1 MPYVATL
8 GDQEF
13 RVEIR
18 EEDGA
23 FSVRLGER
31 EIPVDVLSLGSGLYS
46 LLIKGF
52 SFEVDVM
59 EGEESLIVMVRGQA
73 FPVSVHDG
81 RRRLSRGVGQGATGA
96 GLRRITAPMSGK
108 VTRHLVRV
116 GDKVEA
122 GDGVI
127 VLEAMKMENELKA
140 PSVGAIKEI
149 MVSEGTVV
157 KGGDVLVVFE

>member
-8 GDQEF
+8 GDQKF
-13 RVEIR
+13 RIEIR
-18 EEDGA
+18 EEGDA
-23 FSVRLGER
+23 VSVRLGER

-73 FPVSVHDG
+73 FPVSIHDG
-81 RRRLSRGVGQGATGA
+81 RKRLSRGATQGATRT
-96 GLRRITAPMSGK
+96 GLRSITAPMPGK

-116 GDKVEA
+116 GDEVEA

-140 PSVGAIKEI
+140 PSAGAVKEI
-149 MVSEGTVV
+149 MVPEGTVV
-157 KGGDVLVVFE
+157 KGGDILVVIE

>member
-1 MPYVATL
+1 MAYVATL

-13 RVEIR
+13 RIEIR
-18 EEDGA
+18 EEGDA
-23 FSVRLGER
+23 ISVRLGER

-46 LLIKGF
+46 LLIKDF

-59 EGEESLIVMVRGQA
+59 ESEESLIIMVRGQA
-73 FPVSVHDG
+73 FSVSIHDG
-81 RRRLSRGVGQGATGA
+81 RKRLSREADQGATRA
-96 GLRRITAPMSGK
+96 GLHRITAPMPGK
-108 VTRHLVRV
+108 VTRHLVRI

-140 PSVGAIKEI
+140 PSAGAVKEI
-149 MVSEGTVV
+149 MVPEGTVV
-157 KGGDVLVVFE
+157 KAGDLLVVIE